1 MRTFDLA
8 EARRLLAGIAVAGL
22 LSVSLAAGVGAQDVD
37 TAVAGNGGGSNASAD
52 GGAVGMT
59 DVNSGD
65 TSGTT
70 ASIGDIVSGAI
81 AVGGDDLAGTIIAQ
95 ILGS

>member
-1 MRTFDLA
+1 MRAFDWA
-8 EARRLLAGIAVAGL
+8 VARRLLAGLAVAGL

-37 TAVAGNGGGSNASAD
+37 TASSGNGGGSTASAD

-65 TSGTT
+65 TSGST
-70 ASIGDIVSGAI
+70 ASVGDIVAGAI
-81 AVGGDDLAGTIIAQ
+81 AVGGDDLAATIIAE